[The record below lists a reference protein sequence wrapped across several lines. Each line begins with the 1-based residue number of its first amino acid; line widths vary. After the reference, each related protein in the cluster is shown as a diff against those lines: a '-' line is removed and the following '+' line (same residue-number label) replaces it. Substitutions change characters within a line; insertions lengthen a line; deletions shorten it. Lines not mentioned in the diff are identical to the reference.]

1 MTPDI
6 DFPKDVFFLVDRK
19 LTSPVLVVG
28 LGRFG
33 SSLALSLVAGGREV
47 LAVDSSPERVQHYA
61 DRLTHVI
68 QLDTTDEE
76 AMRQI
81 GASDFAQAIVAIG
94 SDIESSVLTTALLV
108 DLGIQELWAK
118 AISREHGRILE
129 RIGAHHVVYPE
140 SDMGERVAH
149 LVSGAM
155 LDYIQFD
162 DQFALA
168 KLVADESLSGAS
180 LGDLGLRARF
190 GITVVGVR
198 PPQGTFTYADRQTLI
213 EPGALIAV
221 AGRIADVDR
230 FARELSDHK

>member
-1 MTPDI
+1 MCS
-6 DFPKDVFFLVDRK
+6 LVDRR
-19 LTSPVLVVG
+19 LTSPILVVG

-33 SSLALSLVAGGREV
+33 SSLALSLISGGRDV
-47 LAVDSSPERVQHYA
+47 LALDASAERVQQYA

-68 QLDTTDEE
+68 QVDTTDEE

-81 GASDFAQAIVAIG
+81 GVTDFDQAIVAIG
-94 SDIESSVLTTALLV
+94 SDIEASVLTTVLIADSGV
-108 DLGIQELWAK
+108 PEIWAK

-140 SDMGERVAH
+140 ADMGVRVAH

-162 DQFALA
+162 DEFALA
-168 KLVADESLSGAS
+168 KLVADETLAS
-180 LGDLGLRARF
+180 QPLGELGLRAKH

-198 PPQGTFTYADRQTLI
+198 PPSGTFTYADRDTII
-213 EPGALIAV
+213 EPGSLIAV
-221 AGRIADVDR
+221 AGRTADVDR
-230 FARELSDHK
+230 FAQTLSDHT

>member
-1 MTPDI
+1 M
-6 DFPKDVFFLVDRK
+6 FFLVDRR

-33 SSLALSLVAGGREV
+33 SSLALGLIKGGREV
-47 LAVDSSPERVQHYA
+47 LALDSSADRVQHYA
-61 DRLTHVI
+61 DRLTHVM
-68 QLDTTDEE
+68 QVDTTDEE

-81 GASDFAQAIVAIG
+81 GASDFDQAIVAIG
-94 SDIESSVLTTALLV
+94 TDIESSVLTTVLLA
-108 DLGIQELWAK
+108 DLGVPEIWAK
-118 AISREHGRILE
+118 AISREHGLILE

-140 SDMGERVAH
+140 ADMGERVAH

-162 DQFALA
+162 DEFALA
-168 KLVADESLSGAS
+168 KLVADESLSGAP
-180 LGDLGLRARF
+180 LGELGLRARY

-198 PPQGTFTYADRQTLI
+198 PPDSTFTYADRDTMI
-213 EPGALIAV
+213 ERGALIAV

-230 FARELSDHK
+230 FAQELSDHT

>member
-1 MTPDI
+1 M
-6 DFPKDVFFLVDRK
+6 VDRK

-33 SSLALSLVAGGREV
+33 SSLALSLVKGGREV
-47 LAVDSSPERVQHYA
+47 LAVDSSAERVQHYA
-61 DRLTHVI
+61 DRLTHVV

-94 SDIESSVLTTALLV
+94 SNIEPSVLSTALLV
-108 DLGIQELWAK
+108 DMGVQEVWAK

-140 SDMGERVAH
+140 ADMGERVAH

-168 KLVADESLSGAS
+168 KLVADETLSGKS
-180 LGDLGLRARF
+180 LGDLGLRARY
-190 GITVVGVR
+190 GVTVVGVR
-198 PPQGTFTYADRQTLI
+198 PPQGTFTYADRQTTI

-230 FARELSDHK
+230 FARELSDHS

>member
-1 MTPDI
+1 M
-6 DFPKDVFFLVDRK
+6 VDRK

-47 LAVDSSPERVQHYA
+47 LALDSSPERVQYYA
-61 DRLTHVI
+61 DRLTHVV
-68 QLDTTDEE
+68 QVDTTDEE

-94 SDIESSVLTTALLV
+94 SHIESSVLTTSLLV
-108 DLGIQELWAK
+108 DAGVQEVWAK
-118 AISREHGRILE
+118 AISREHGRILG
-129 RIGAHHVVYPE
+129 RIGAHQVVYPE
-140 SDMGERVAH
+140 ADMGERVAH

-162 DQFALA
+162 DEFALA
-168 KLVADESLSGAS
+168 KLVSDESLSGRS

-198 PPQGTFTYADRQTLI
+198 PPNGTFTYADRQTQI
-213 EPGALIAV
+213 APGSLIAV
-221 AGRIADVDR
+221 AGRTSDVDR
-230 FARELSDHK
+230 FARELSDHE

>member
-1 MTPDI
+1 
-6 DFPKDVFFLVDRK
+6 VYFLVDHR

-33 SSLALSLVAGGREV
+33 SSLALSLVDGGREV
-47 LAVDSSPERVQHYA
+47 LAVDVSAERVQHYA
-61 DRLTHVI
+61 DRLTHVV
-68 QLDTTDEE
+68 QVDTTDEE
-76 AMRQI
+76 AMQQL

-94 SDIESSVLTTALLV
+94 SDIEASVLSTALLV
-108 DLGIQELWAK
+108 DLGIPEIWGK

-140 SDMGERVAH
+140 ADMGERVAH

-155 LDYIQFD
+155 LDYIRFD
-162 DQFALA
+162 EEFALA
-168 KLVADESLSGAS
+168 KLVADESLSGAP

-198 PPQGTFTYADRQTLI
+198 PPQGTFTYADRQTEI
-213 EPGALIAV
+213 APGSLIAV
-221 AGRIADVDR
+221 AGRITDVDK
-230 FARELSDHK
+230 FARHLTDH

>member
-1 MTPDI
+1 MY
-6 DFPKDVFFLVDRK
+6 FLVDHR

-33 SSLALSLVAGGREV
+33 SSLALSLVDGGREV
-47 LAVDSSPERVQHYA
+47 LAVDVSAERVQHYA
-61 DRLTHVI
+61 DRLTHVV
-68 QLDTTDEE
+68 QVDTTDEE
-76 AMRQI
+76 AMQQL

-94 SDIESSVLTTALLV
+94 SDIEASVLSTALLV
-108 DLGIQELWAK
+108 DLGIPEIWGK

-140 SDMGERVAH
+140 ADMGERVAH

-155 LDYIQFD
+155 LDYIRFD
-162 DQFALA
+162 EEFALA
-168 KLVADESLSGAS
+168 KLVADESLSGAP

-198 PPQGTFTYADRQTLI
+198 PPQGTFTYADRQTEI
-213 EPGALIAV
+213 APGSLIAV
-221 AGRIADVDR
+221 AGRITDVDK
-230 FARELSDHK
+230 FARHLTDH

>member
-1 MTPDI
+1 M
-6 DFPKDVFFLVDRK
+6 FSLVDRK

-33 SSLALSLVAGGREV
+33 SSLALSLVDGGREV
-47 LAVDSSPERVQHYA
+47 MAVDSSPERVQHYA

-81 GASDFAQAIVAIG
+81 GAGDFAQAIVAIG
-94 SDIESSVLTTALLV
+94 SDIESSVLTTALLA
-108 DLGIQELWAK
+108 DMNIQELWAK

-140 SDMGERVAH
+140 ADMGERVAH

-162 DQFALA
+162 DEFALA
-168 KLVADESLSGAS
+168 KLRANDSLSTGS
-180 LGDLGLRARF
+180 LGELGLRAKY

-198 PPQGTFTYADRQTLI
+198 PPHGTFTYADRQTRI

-221 AGRIADVDR
+221 AGRRTDVDR
-230 FARELSDHK
+230 FARELSDHD